1 LRAELKSIFSY
12 DIPDGDLETWVPPEK
27 DFGIY
32 VMLFIGVEGDSKLDC
47 FDILLCTPAWFARYL
62 EKTFV
67 ESGQYTIF
75 LHEFDY
81 PKLRAYLDS
90 YIQRCEGDSWP
101 EVAGKLDH
109 LASWEF
115 RTVNTHVSPRSVSE
129 RRETVQD

>member
-1 LRAELKSIFSY
+1 M
-12 DIPDGDLETWVPPEK
+12 PPEK
-27 DFGIY
+27 DFGIF
-32 VMLFIGVEGDSKLDC
+32 VMLFIGVEGDNRSDC

-62 EKTFV
+62 EKMFV

-81 PKLRAYLDS
+81 KKLRSYLDS
-90 YIQRCEGDSWP
+90 YIQRCDGDSWQ

-115 RTVNTHVSPRSVSE
+115 RTDNTHVSPRSVRQ
-129 RRETVQD
+129 RRQTVEE